1 MRRCPMCGGL
11 RAENELELYCCRCE
25 KIIGDAQADLMA
37 EFGVRDN
44 VV

>member
-1 MRRCPMCGGL
+1 VEGEGWRVEGKKKL
-11 RAENELELYCCRCE
+11 FTLYCCRCE
-25 KIIGDAQADLMA
+25 KTVGDVQVDLIA